1 MAGFDAG
8 DMIKPAKER
17 EKIELL
23 KGMPYSL
30 VLGDDISLYLC
41 DESCEKVVTAFPLI
55 RSKQIAEHMP
65 FMGIR
70 GMDYLLEAVDRYYGR
85 L

>member
-1 MAGFDAG
+1 M
-8 DMIKPAKER
+8 
-17 EKIELL
+17 
-23 KGMPYSL
+23 
-30 VLGDDISLYLC
+30 LGDDISLYLC

-70 GMDYLLEAVDRYYGR
+70 GMDYLLEAVDRYIIPQFLQYCKSSGDICGDR
-85 L
+85 SGQPCAGKAGL